1 MQSTSGSNLRRSNN
15 MAKKTELTPVSAR
28 DLQIIEYRGHR
39 VVTTEQL
46 AAGYGTDVENIRRNF
61 NRNKSRFVEGKHYFQ
76 VAGGELENLRVTFSP
91 AQISNKTRSLTLWTE
106 RGAANHAKML
116 ETDQAWNYHE
126 DLVEFYFTQRDAIAT
141 PANQLTISRKEL
153 ALMIIEAEERAE
165 ATALENKILNAT
177 VESLEKHFTKGMTI
191 PAFCKGLNGVNVS
204 KMSWWAYQRNWLYN
218 AQRDPEKN
226 PKWRVA
232 SYARDKYLT
241 EDETKITPHGQDE
254 FKKFTPVLLE
264 QGCHRLYQLYMKGE
278 LPMKKTWN
286 GEYSHDKAIY
296 TPEDKV

>member
-1 MQSTSGSNLRRSNN
+1 
-15 MAKKTELTPVSAR
+15 MAKKTELAMVSAR
-28 DLQIIEYRGHR
+28 DLQLIEYRGQR

-46 AAGYGTDVENIRRNF
+46 AAGYGATEKMLTNNFSRNE
-61 NRNKSRFVEGKHYFQ
+61 SRFVEGKHYFK
-76 VAGGELENLRVTFSP
+76 VEGEELQEIKNRPSLRGLVGKN
-91 AQISNKTRSLTLWTE
+91 ARSLILWTE

-126 DLVEFYFTQRDAIAT
+126 DLVEFYFNQRDAIAAPST
-141 PANQLTISRKEL
+141 QVALSRKEL
-153 ALMIIEAEERAE
+153 ALMVIEAEERAE
-165 ATALENKILNAT
+165 AAALENKTLNAT
-177 VESLEKHFTKGMTI
+177 VESLEKHFTKGVTI

-204 KMSWWAYQRNWLYN
+204 KMSWWAFQRKWLYN
-218 AQRDPEKN
+218 DQRDPEKN

-241 EDETKITPHGQDE
+241 EDEMKITPHGQDE
-254 FKKFTPVLLE
+254 FTKFTPVLLE

-296 TPEDKV
+296 TPEDKA

>member
-1 MQSTSGSNLRRSNN
+1 MVT
-15 MAKKTELTPVSAR
+15 KTELAPVSAR
-28 DLQIIEYRGHR
+28 DLQIIEYRGQR

-46 AAGYGTDVENIRRNF
+46 AAGYGTDVNNITVNYHRNQG
-61 NRNKSRFVEGKHYFQ
+61 RFTEGKHYFDVQ
-76 VAGGELENLRVTFSP
+76 GEELRKMKNWVSLSNAVGKRARNLR
-91 AQISNKTRSLTLWTE
+91 LWTE

-116 ETDQAWNYHE
+116 ETDQAWGYHE
-126 DLVEFYFTQRDAIAT
+126 DLVEFYFTQRDAIAL
-141 PANQLTISRKEL
+141 PVSRKEL
-153 ALMIIEAEERAE
+153 ALMVIEAEERAE
-165 ATALENKILNAT
+165 AAALENKTLSAT

-204 KMSWWAYQRNWLYN
+204 KMSWWAYERNWLYN

-241 EDETKITPHGQDE
+241 EDETQITPHGSDE
-254 FKKFTPVLLE
+254 FTRFTPVLLE
-264 QGCHRLYQLYMKGE
+264 NGCHRLYQLYMKGE

-296 TPEDKV
+296 TPEGRGNE

>member
-1 MQSTSGSNLRRSNN
+1 MVT
-15 MAKKTELTPVSAR
+15 KTELAPVSAR
-28 DLQIIEYRGHR
+28 DLQIIEYRGQR

-46 AAGYGTDVENIRRNF
+46 AAGYGTDVNNITVNYHRNQG
-61 NRNKSRFVEGKHYFQ
+61 RFTEGKHYFDVQ
-76 VAGGELENLRVTFSP
+76 GEELRKMKNWVSLSNAVGKRARNLR
-91 AQISNKTRSLTLWTE
+91 LWTE

-116 ETDQAWNYHE
+116 ETDQAWGYHE
-126 DLVEFYFTQRDAIAT
+126 DLVEFSFTQRDAIAL
-141 PANQLTISRKEL
+141 PVSRKEL
-153 ALMIIEAEERAE
+153 ALMVIEAEERAE
-165 ATALENKILNAT
+165 AAALENKTLSAT

-204 KMSWWAYQRNWLYN
+204 KMSWWAYERNWLYN

-241 EDETKITPHGQDE
+241 EDETQITPHGSDE
-254 FKKFTPVLLE
+254 FTRFTPVLLE
-264 QGCHRLYQLYMKGE
+264 NGCHRLYQLYMKGE

-296 TPEDKV
+296 TPEGRGNE